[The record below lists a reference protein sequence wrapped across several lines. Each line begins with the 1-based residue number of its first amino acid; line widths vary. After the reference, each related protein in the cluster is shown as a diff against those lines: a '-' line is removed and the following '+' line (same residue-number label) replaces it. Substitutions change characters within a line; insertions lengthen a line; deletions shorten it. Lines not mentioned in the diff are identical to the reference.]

1 MIERLRA
8 RAEYRNRDEA
18 EVARLLRSVGPAVAP
33 PAFEQRVLE
42 SLGGPRRLGP
52 RAMRIATVASVPM
65 VATAILAAT
74 LAVIYGRDARPR
86 HSKAPAAQPSVSS
99 QLAVA
104 SPLPLAVD
112 DVRSPAE
119 AVSPAEDRTASRLEP
134 IAEPTAPPRKLS
146 PGNRR
151 QQAVSS
157 RSHATPMADSTSS
170 MEVPGSPAPSTD
182 SDAAEARAAAAP
194 AEEASIVLAALR
206 ALRRSHD
213 PVRASV
219 LIARYLESFPQGA
232 LVQEATA
239 IAIQA
244 SLVRGDR
251 ESAARLA
258 KEYLD
263 RYPNGRFVPL
273 ARKAVA
279 GPRP

>member
-1 MIERLRA
+1 MIERLRD
-8 RAEYRNRDEA
+8 RAEYRNRDESEA
-18 EVARLLRSVGPAVAP
+18 ARLLKSVGPAVAP
-33 PAFEQRVLE
+33 PAVEQRVLD

-65 VATAILAAT
+65 VATAVLAAT
-74 LAVIYGRDARPR
+74 LAVMYGRGARPR
-86 HSKAPAAQPSVSS
+86 HSKAPTTQPSVSS
-99 QLAVA
+99 RPAVA

-112 DVRSPAE
+112 YAPAAAQ
-119 AVSPAEDRTASRLEP
+119 AVLPAEDRTASRP
-134 IAEPTAPPRKLS
+134 APSAPPPKLS

-157 RSHATPMADSTSS
+157 RSRVTPMADSTSPIG
-170 MEVPGSPAPSTD
+170 VPGSPAPNTD
-182 SDAAEARAAAAP
+182 SDPDPESADARTAAAP
-194 AEEASIVLAALR
+194 AEEASLVLGALR

-213 PVRASV
+213 PVRAGV
-219 LIARYLESFPQGA
+219 LTARYLGSFPQGA

-244 SLVRGDR
+244 SLARGDR

-263 RYPNGRFVPL
+263 RYPDGRFVPL
-273 ARKAVA
+273 ARKAA
-279 GPRP
+279 TGARP